1 MARECWKPR
10 KKPTQ
15 NRVHKIIQSGEKIDN
30 PLRKREPRKRN
41 KRITM
46 IIVRIAGRHEITRKI
61 IHENENSEKNL
72 LNIYEFTN

>member
-15 NRVHKIIQSGEKIDN
+15 NCEYKATQSGEKIDN
-30 PLRKREPRKRN
+30 SLRKREPRKRN

-46 IIVRIAGRHEITRKI
+46 IIARIAGRHEITREI
-61 IHENENSEKNL
+61 IHENEISEKNL
-72 LNIYEFTN
+72 LNIYEFMN